1 MKKIAFRFIRF
12 ALLFAMSVFADDSN
26 LLEVSALNFSAD
38 EKSGIIELEGEVA
51 IKKGKDELFAPKVVI
66 NIDKNRTPLRYF
78 AFGGVDFAVTTNDN
92 RLLKGR
98 ADEVSYDPKIGE
110 YRLKGNAKVN
120 ERDKINSVVGD
131 EIVINNDIGF
141 VNITGKSGKPAKLI
155 FQMKDSQKKAQ
166 DSRENRGES
175 SGESSGDLGKSGES
189 SGDSNESSGNFGE
202 SKGGSE

>member
-12 ALLFAMSVFADDSN
+12 ALLCAISAFADDSN
-26 LLEVSALNFSAD
+26 LLEVSALHFSAD

-66 NIDKNRTPLRYF
+66 NIDKNRTPLKYS

-98 ADEVSYDPKIGE
+98 ADEVSYDPKSGE

-131 EIVINNDIGF
+131 EIIINNDIGF

-155 FQMKDSQKKAQ
+155 FQMDDKDSQKNS
-166 DSRENRGES
+166 DSREN
-175 SGESSGDLGKSGES
+175 SGESSSESGGES
-189 SGDSNESSGNFGE
+189 MGDSGE

>member
-1 MKKIAFRFIRF
+1 MKKIAFGFIRF
-12 ALLFAMSVFADDSN
+12 ALLFAISAFADVSN

-51 IKKGKDELFAPKVVI
+51 IKKGKDELYAPKVVI
-66 NIDKNRTPLRYF
+66 NIDKNRTPLRYS

-98 ADEVSYDPKIGE
+98 ADEVSYDPKNGE

-120 ERDKINSVVGD
+120 ENDKINSVVGD

-155 FQMKDSQKKAQ
+155 FQMVDKDS
-166 DSRENRGES
+166 R
-175 SGESSGDLGKSGES
+175 ES
-189 SGDSNESSGNFGE
+189 SGDSSESSGNLGE
-202 SKGGSE
+202 SGKSKGGGE